1 MKSRLQS
8 DEIGSNSQSYLVRE
22 VVKRLKNY
30 FVRLT
35 CRRLP
40 LTYLSLIRYRVMCKR
55 SPSVYAVVHPLEC
68 SCEMDSRNVT
78 LLPKSSRCYFNPVE
92 CVFRSPQRVCRT
104 MLRIVKLFESWNGEE
119 FSHRNT
125 IFEQESNEID
135 SIVFERL
142 HHCFVQCAMRPF
154 LAINE
159 NF

>member
-8 DEIGSNSQSYLVRE
+8 DEIGSITHSYLVRE

-30 FVRLT
+30 SVRLT

-78 LLPKSSRCYFNPVE
+78 LLPK
-92 CVFRSPQRVCRT
+92 
-104 MLRIVKLFESWNGEE
+104 KLSLLF
-119 FSHRNT
+119 
-125 IFEQESNEID
+125 
-135 SIVFERL
+135 
-142 HHCFVQCAMRPF
+142 
-154 LAINE
+154 
-159 NF
+159 